1 MTAALSPEDFGI
13 GRLFAEVRDA
23 VVIAELESGR
33 VVLWN
38 PAAETLFG
46 YGRVEAIGMPL
57 HVLVPEELKER
68 HHRGITR
75 YAATRRG
82 DLVDSHKPV
91 ELPAVTKDGTR
102 IDVELQFAPIS
113 VSPDGG
119 VYMSAFIRDISERKK
134 LESERAR
141 LARDMALLLDSTG
154 EGFYGLDV
162 NGVCTF
168 INSSGAEIFGYREKE
183 VVGTEMHNLV
193 HHSHDDGSAYPA
205 EECPIIQTLRTG
217 RSHRVYD
224 ESMWRKDGAPFPA
237 RYTSF
242 PIIDEGRLTGAVV
255 SVEDITPRKRLEE
268 ALRDRN
274 EQLSLAFEKEQ
285 DAVKR
290 LRDLD
295 VLKNEFV
302 AMVAHDLRSPMT
314 VIGGMA
320 DTLIQRGDSMDEEKK
335 RTFLQMISESITRLS
350 DLVEDVLVVARI
362 ESDEFSYELD
372 AFDLG
377 VLVNRVVADLGAE
390 TAGHAI
396 EVTVADA
403 IPDAYGDEQ
412 RTWQVV
418 TNLISNAL
426 KFSPEDAV
434 VEVGVEHDDDD
445 MLRVDIT
452 DHGIGMGPEEQSK
465 LFQKFSRLSQ
475 SGLERKVP
483 GTGLGLYICKRIVE
497 DQKGSISVESA
508 LGEGSTFSFTLPV
521 VPEGTG

>member
-1 MTAALSPEDFGI
+1 MNAALSPDDFGI
-13 GRLFAEVRDA
+13 GRLFDEVRDA
-23 VVIAELESGR
+23 IVVAELQNGR
-33 VVLWN
+33 IVLWN

-46 YGRVEAIGMPL
+46 YGRAEATGMPL
-57 HVLVPEELKER
+57 HVLVPEELKEM
-68 HHRGITR
+68 HKRGIAR
-75 YAATRRG
+75 YAATRKG

-91 ELPAVTKDGTR
+91 ELPALTKDGAR

-119 VYMSAFIRDISERKK
+119 VYMSAFIRDITERKK
-134 LESERAR
+134 LESERSG

-154 EGFYGLDV
+154 EGFYGLDL

-183 VVGTEMHNLV
+183 VVGKEMHRLV
-193 HHSHDDGSAYPA
+193 HHSHDDRSPYPA

-255 SVEDITPRKRLEE
+255 SVEDITSRKRLEE

-274 EQLSLAFEKEQ
+274 EQLSMAFEKEQ

-290 LRDLD
+290 LKDLD

-335 RTFLQMISESITRLS
+335 TTFLQMISESIARLS

-362 ESDEFSYELD
+362 ESDEFSYELG

-377 VLVNRVVADLGAE
+377 ALVKRAVSDLGVEA
-390 TAGHAI
+390 ADHAI
-396 EVTVADA
+396 DVRVAEGL
-403 IPDAYGDEQ
+403 PDAYGDEQ
-412 RTWQVV
+412 RTWQVL

-426 KFSPEDAV
+426 KFSPDDAA
-434 VEVGVEHDDDD
+434 VEVAVEHDDED
-445 MLRVDIT
+445 MLRVDVT
-452 DHGIGMGPEEQSK
+452 DQGIGMSPEEQSK

-475 SGLERKVP
+475 SGLERKMP

-497 DQKGSISVESA
+497 DQKGRISVESA
-508 LGEGSTFSFTLPV
+508 LGNGSTFSFTLPV